1 MRGRARHTTVS
12 ADAFLSAD
20 WERRT
25 LLGWLKSA
33 GPAGLSD
40 IEITNLV
47 QQTRAIWSQS
57 ASLHLQ
63 ELQRRGQVVR
73 REDRWFLADP
83 SGPGPSRVVV
93 DGANQVIPQSK
104 EVA

>member
-1 MRGRARHTTVS
+1 MRRGARHTTTS
-12 ADAFLSAD
+12 ADAFLSTD

-25 LLGWLKSA
+25 LLRWIKEA
-33 GPAGLSD
+33 GPEGLAD
-40 IEITNLV
+40 IEISNLV
-47 QQTRAIWSQS
+47 QQTRAIWSQ
-57 ASLHLQ
+57 AAGLHLQ
-63 ELQRRGQVVR
+63 ELQRRGQIVR

>member
-1 MRGRARHTTVS
+1 MRRGARHTTVS

-25 LLGWLKSA
+25 ILGWLKSA

-47 QQTRAIWSQS
+47 QQTRAIWSQ
-57 ASLHLQ
+57 AAGLHLQ
-63 ELQRRGQVVR
+63 ELQRRSQVIR
-73 REDRWFLADP
+73 REDRWFLADTP
-83 SGPGPSRVVV
+83 GPGPSRAVV
-93 DGANQVIPQSK
+93 DGADQIVPQSK